1 MTLLWIYN
9 LPLKPESGG
18 TERITSLVA
27 KGFSLRGYHCMDILV
42 FDEHTG
48 MMSYRSDPIVDL
60 YVFLKKHKVD
70 IVINQIAYSNWLLD
84 MFLDKGGEKWKQE
97 GGKVISCL
105 HFDPKNPSLL
115 HLLESKYHKTWRDWL
130 YLAKAFVLQ
139 KYYKFRQEQEEGS
152 IYNHIYEH
160 SDYFVTLSSTHFPY
174 LRKVMKRADY
184 HQLVAINNPLTFD
197 TISTADI
204 LEKKKNIVLVCAR
217 MSEYHK
223 RISLILKTWKL
234 LQKKYPIAD
243 NWTLKIVGEGSD
255 LDNYRKYVRTKRI
268 THLQFEGQQSPEA
281 YYQEASLLLLTSSAE
296 GWGLTITEGLQR
308 GVVPI
313 VMNSSPVFTE
323 IIKDK
328 IDGFITPNNN
338 INRFAEKIVCLMM
351 NAELRKKMQLAALK
365 SAEAFSLENTMDK
378 WECKCNIRR

>member
-48 MMSYRSDPIVDL
+48 MMSYRSESIVDL
-60 YVFLKKHKVD
+60 YGFLKKHKVD
-70 IVINQIAYSNWLLD
+70 IVINQIAYSKWLLD

-115 HLLESKYHKTWRDWL
+115 HLLKSKYHKTWRDRL

-139 KYYKFRQEQEEGS
+139 KYYKLRQEQEEGS

-160 SDYFVTLSSTHFPY
+160 SDYFVTLSPTHFPY
-174 LRKVMKRADY
+174 LRKVMRRADY
-184 HQLVAINNPLTFD
+184 HKLVAINNPLTFC
-197 TISTADI
+197 TISTPDI
-204 LEKKKNIVLVCAR
+204 LGKKKNIVLVCAR

-223 RISLILKTWKL
+223 RISLILKTWRL
-234 LQKKYPIAD
+234 LQKKYPVAGSWD
-243 NWTLKIVGEGSD
+243 LKIVGEGSD
-255 LDNYRKYVRTKRI
+255 LDYFKEYVRIRKI
-268 THLQFEGQQSPEA
+268 SHLHFEGQQSPEP

-296 GWGLTITEGLQR
+296 GWGLTITEGLER
-308 GVVPI
+308 GVVPV
-313 VMNSSPVFTE
+313 VMNSSPVFNE
-323 IIKDK
+323 MIQNG
-328 IDGFITPNNN
+328 IDGFITPNND
-338 INRFAEKIVCLMM
+338 IKLFAEKIACLMTD
-351 NAELRKKMQLAALK
+351 AELRRKMQLAALK
-365 SAEAFSLENTMDK
+365 SAETFSLENTMDK
-378 WECKCNIRR
+378 WECKCKISR

>member
-48 MMSYRSDPIVDL
+48 TMSYQSESIMDL
-60 YVFLKKHKVD
+60 YGFLKKHKVD
-70 IVINQIAYSNWLLD
+70 VVINQIAYSKWLLD
-84 MFLDKGGEKWKQE
+84 MFLDKGGKKWKQE
-97 GGKVISCL
+97 GGKIISCL

-115 HLLESKYHKTWRDWL
+115 YLLKSKYHKTWRDWL

-139 KYYKFRQEQEEGS
+139 KYYKFRQEQDES
-152 IYNHIYEH
+152 MIYNHIYEH
-160 SDYFVTLSSTHFPY
+160 SDYFVTLSSAHFTY
-174 LRKVMKRADY
+174 LHKVMKRTDY

-197 TISTADI
+197 TISTPDI
-204 LEKKKNIVLVCAR
+204 LERKKNIVLVCAR

-234 LQKKYPIAD
+234 LQKKFPVAD
-243 NWTLKIVGEGSD
+243 NWALKIVGEGSD
-255 LDNYRKYVRTKRI
+255 LDNYKKYVRIKKI
-268 THLQFEGQQSPEA
+268 PHLHFEGQQSPEP

-308 GVVPI
+308 GVVPV
-313 VMNSSPVFTE
+313 VMNSSPVFSE
-323 IIKDK
+323 MIQNG
-328 IDGFITPNNN
+328 IDGFITPNND
-338 INRFAEKIVCLMM
+338 IKLFAEKIAYLMI
-351 NAELRKKMQLAALK
+351 NVDLRRKMQIEALK
-365 SAEAFSLENTMDK
+365 SAEAFNLENTMNK
-378 WECKCNIRR
+378 WEYKCKISR